1 MNLERLIFLGVTG
14 AIVVVTFAFFI
25 IQRWLHERASKRA
38 QAKAIE
44 ERAHLPASLHPV
56 IDPAICIGSLSCIS
70 ACPEG
75 DILGVINGAA
85 ELIEGANCIG
95 HGRCAAEC
103 PVNAIKLVFGTAERG
118 VDLPEV
124 DGEFESSRPGVYIA
138 GELGGMGLIKNA
150 ITQGL
155 QAVTSISERMGT
167 AKNQPGTTDVVIV
180 GAGPAGLAA
189 AVGARSQGLSFRIID
204 QGPTGGTIAQYPR
217 QKIVM
222 SETVKLPIYG
232 NFGRSKLSK
241 EQLLETWAKVTTK
254 ADITVESGFKVEGI
268 GGDDG
273 NFTVQ
278 TTKGTINA
286 RKVVLATGRRGTP
299 RKLGVPGEDLT
310 KVCTRLDDPD
320 EYKGKDLLVVGGGDS
335 ALEAAC
341 ALSASGARV
350 ALSYRNERFGKCR
363 RENQDKIAALAEAGG
378 VTLYMASQI
387 LEVDEKSVRLEH
399 KGAEVRLPN
408 DFVITCLGGEL
419 PAEFLKKVGISL
431 KRHHGEGRGGGSTTT
446 IRRRSK
452 TLTEG
457 KERASWLV
465 PALTVLGIII
475 IAVLL
480 WKGRNF
486 YFLAKS
492 ARIRSPL
499 RETMRPGGLWGHG
512 VGIVATLFM
521 LSNFF
526 YAVRKRWR
534 LLKGTSTIRSWLTV
548 HMFVGFMSPIVI
560 AFHAAF
566 QWNNLLATVTFSSL
580 MLVVGAGIIGR
591 FIYGLVPRLG
601 GVEAS
606 TAMLEARW
614 ARDRKSLTELLG
626 DGSQSPG
633 GKRLLEALQDMKS
646 QARTLPGLLL
656 RMPFAWLRRR
666 ALIFGVHGTVHGRQ
680 TYHLVYEL
688 ATEMFKLKGQIAFNQ
703 KLQRLLAGWRVFHV
717 SLSVLLVV
725 VITAHIGVAFYLG
738 YRWLW
743 K

>member
-1 MNLERLIFLGVTG
+1 MNLERLIFLGATG

-25 IQRWLHERASKRA
+25 VQRWLHERASKRA

-103 PVNAIKLVFGTAERG
+103 PVSAIKLVFGTSERG

-124 DGEFESSRPGVYIA
+124 DGEFESSRPGIFIA

-155 QAVTSISERMGT
+155 QAVTSISERLGNR
-167 AKNQPGTTDVVIV
+167 KNQPGTTDVLIV

-189 AVGARSQGLSFRIID
+189 AVGARHNGLSFRIID
-204 QGPTGGTIAQYPR
+204 QGATGGTIAQYPR

-222 SETVKLPIYG
+222 TEQVKLPIFG
-232 NFGRSKLSK
+232 KFGRSKLSK
-241 EQLLETWAKVTTK
+241 EQLLESWAKVTAK
-254 ADITVESGFKVEGI
+254 ADIKVESGLKVEGI

-273 NFTVQ
+273 SFTVQ
-278 TTKGTINA
+278 TTNGGTINA
-286 RKVVLATGRRGTP
+286 RKIVLATGRRGSP
-299 RKLGVPGEDLT
+299 RKLGVPGEDLP

-320 EYKGKDLLVVGGGDS
+320 EYEGKHVLVVGGGDS
-335 ALEAAC
+335 ALEAAM
-341 ALSASGARV
+341 ALSGSGATV

-363 RENQDKIAALAEAGG
+363 RENQDKIADLAEKGG
-378 VTLYMASQI
+378 VTLYMGSQV
-387 LEVDEKSVRLEH
+387 LEVTDKVVRLEH
-399 KGAEVRLPN
+399 QGREVQLPN

-419 PAEFLKKVGISL
+419 PAEFLKKIGVSL
-431 KRHHGEGRGGGSTTT
+431 SRHHGETHGGGTTT

-452 TLTEG
+452 TLTET

-465 PALTVLGIII
+465 PVLTVLGLVI
-475 IAVLL
+475 IAFLL
-480 WKGRNF
+480 WKGRNY
-486 YFLAKS
+486 YFLSKA

-512 VGIVATLFM
+512 IGIVATLFM

-534 LLKGTSTIRSWLTV
+534 VLKGTSTIRSWLTV

-566 QWNNLLATVTFSSL
+566 MWNNLLATVTFTSL
-580 MLVVGAGIIGR
+580 MFVVGAGIIGR

-626 DGSQSPG
+626 DGAASPG
-633 GKRLLEALQDMKS
+633 GKRLLESLQEVKS
-646 QARTLPGLLL
+646 EARTLPGLLL

-666 ALIFGVHGTVHGRQ
+666 RIIFGVHSVVHGRQ

-717 SLSVLLVV
+717 GLSVLLVV